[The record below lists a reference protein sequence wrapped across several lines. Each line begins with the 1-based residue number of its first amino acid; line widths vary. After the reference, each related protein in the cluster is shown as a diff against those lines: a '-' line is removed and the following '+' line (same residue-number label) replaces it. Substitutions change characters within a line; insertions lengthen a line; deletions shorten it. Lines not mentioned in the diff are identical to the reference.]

1 MVQPKSFLLKDFA
14 LSFTIYQYKPSTP
27 VKPIYPGPLSIP
39 WYLIPPL
46 WPMLPSH
53 TKLAFI
59 LFSTE
64 SYLFFKIQY
73 TLWLL
78 SEAFPRVNH
87 KWSISIERR
96 PMEKHT
102 DFLVTSLR
110 ICFYKAFYSSFWKLT
125 FLQYICCTYSSSLH
139 FSVNIVYLVVS
150 FPSFD
155 KTNGGFG

>member
-87 KWSISIERR
+87 KWSFFPLFSYVVIILTVWFMYFFHLTMFIFYLECKLHLIKLFLKVELYILKR
-96 PMEKHT
+96 P
-102 DFLVTSLR
+102 S
-110 ICFYKAFYSSFWKLT
+110 
-125 FLQYICCTYSSSLH
+125 
-139 FSVNIVYLVVS
+139 
-150 FPSFD
+150 
-155 KTNGGFG
+155 